1 MDISGLS
8 TNLTQYTTSLAG
20 AADAESLKNK
30 INASGNKDS
39 DDEKLM
45 EVCKEFES
53 YFLEQV
59 YKGMLDTV
67 PTTELTSSANN
78 TLLDYYKDEF
88 VKEVASNTTNQGNG
102 LGLAQ
107 QLYEQMKRN
116 NVTPDVD

>member
-1 MDISGLS
+1 MEMSGLS
-8 TNLTQYTTSLAG
+8 NLTQYTQSLAG
-20 AADAESLKNK
+20 ASSAENLKAK
-30 INASGNKDS
+30 ISASDNKDTE
-39 DDEKLM
+39 DAKLM

-67 PTTELTSSANN
+67 PTTELSSSANN

-88 VKEVASNTTNQGNG
+88 VKEVASNTTSQGEG

-116 NVTPDVD
+116 NVVPNVD